1 MHTTEALQ
9 TSEAMENKDLL
20 SKLSSGAVELVPL
33 YS

>member
-9 TSEAMENKDLL
+9 TSEAMENTDLL